1 MKPQIRFRPDKDLI
15 LAILTGV
22 IGSVVALAM
31 FFLSGYMVTQ
41 SALGAPLYALMVL
54 VVSVKLFGFI
64 RAIARYGERL
74 LSHKTTF
81 TMLRDVRVQFLETL
95 IPRVPNLYRQYSS
108 ADLLTKMISKVEA
121 LQNIY
126 LRVYYPPVVIG
137 FTAIIAA
144 VTLVYFSV
152 MHAIVIIISMLCS
165 LWLVP
170 WLSAKRAGKLKQQV
184 AQQQQTTITQFYDYK
199 EGYAEL
205 NRFNNA
211 EAYREDL
218 MNALESYD
226 KMQSK
231 ETRFLTLY
239 DYMLN
244 IIAMIAIFATLA
256 LGFIQVKEGQLNVVY
271 LTSIVLMMLTLF
283 EQTVPMSNF
292 AYYKADTDETLNSL
306 NDVLSYPVDQSK
318 QSLVTK
324 QSNVYNIR
332 NVSFSYEH
340 QELPTLSNINLTVGK
355 GEKVAI
361 VGPSG
366 SGKSTL
372 LQIMS
377 GLYDIDEGQVSLDG
391 QNISQLDEDIR
402 FEKLNVLLQSQQLFD
417 GTLRYNMFSSKSDD
431 VIQRVLTSLN
441 LGYLDLEKTIT
452 LDGNTL
458 SGGEMQRIALGRL
471 FLKGSPIWLLDEP
484 TTALDED
491 NTKQVMQMI
500 DEQVETLVIA
510 THDLKLLP
518 YFDKIVVLIDGQIK
532 EQGSYDELS
541 HGNHYLSRLLKMN

>member
-1 MKPQIRFRPDKDLI
+1 
-15 LAILTGV
+15 
-22 IGSVVALAM
+22 
-31 FFLSGYMVTQ
+31 
-41 SALGAPLYALMVL
+41 
-54 VVSVKLFGFI
+54 
-64 RAIARYGERL
+64 
-74 LSHKTTF
+74 
-81 TMLRDVRVQFLETL
+81 
-95 IPRVPNLYRQYSS
+95 
-108 ADLLTKMISKVEA
+108 MISKVEA

-126 LRVYYPPVVIG
+126 LRVFYPPVVIG

-152 MHAIVIIISMLCS
+152 MHAIVIIISMFCS

-170 WLSAKRAGKLKQQV
+170 WLSAKRVGKLKQQV

-205 NRFNNA
+205 DRFNNV

-231 ETRFLTLY
+231 EARFLTLY

-292 AYYKADTDETLNSL
+292 AYYKADTDEALNSL

-340 QELPTLSNINLTVGK
+340 QEIPTLSNINLTVGK
-355 GEKVAI
+355 GEK
-361 VGPSG
+361 
-366 SGKSTL
+366 
-372 LQIMS
+372 
-377 GLYDIDEGQVSLDG
+377 
-391 QNISQLDEDIR
+391 
-402 FEKLNVLLQSQQLFD
+402 
-417 GTLRYNMFSSKSDD
+417 
-431 VIQRVLTSLN
+431 
-441 LGYLDLEKTIT
+441 
-452 LDGNTL
+452 
-458 SGGEMQRIALGRL
+458 
-471 FLKGSPIWLLDEP
+471 
-484 TTALDED
+484 
-491 NTKQVMQMI
+491 
-500 DEQVETLVIA
+500 
-510 THDLKLLP
+510 
-518 YFDKIVVLIDGQIK
+518 
-532 EQGSYDELS
+532 
-541 HGNHYLSRLLKMN
+541 

>member
-54 VVSVKLFGFI
+54 VVSVKLFGFM

-81 TMLRDVRVQFLETL
+81 TMLRDVRVQFLEKL

-170 WLSAKRAGKLKQQV
+170 WLSAKRVGKLKQQV

-205 NRFNNA
+205 NRFNNV

-292 AYYKADTDETLNSL
+292 AYYKADTDEALNSL

-340 QELPTLSNINLTVGK
+340 QEIPTLSNINLTVGK

-377 GLYDIDEGQVSLDG
+377 GLYDIDKGQVSLDG

-417 GTLRYNMFSSKSDD
+417 GTLRYNMFSSKNDD
-431 VIQRVLTSLN
+431 VIQRVLTNLN

-471 FLKGSPIWLLDEP
+471 FLKGSSIWLLDEP

-491 NTKQVMQMI
+491 NTKQVMQLI

>member
-1 MKPQIRFRPDKDLI
+1 MKPQIRFRPDKYLI

-64 RAIARYGERL
+64 RAIARYEERL

-184 AQQQQTTITQFYDYK
+184 EQQQQTTITQFYDYK

-292 AYYKADTDETLNSL
+292 AYCKADTDEALNSL

-318 QSLVTK
+318 QSFVTK

-417 GTLRYNMFSSKSDD
+417 GTLRYNMFSSKNDN

-491 NTKQVMQMI
+491 NTKQVMQLI

>member
-15 LAILTGV
+15 LAILTGA

-81 TMLRDVRVQFLETL
+81 TMLRDVRVQFLEKL

-152 MHAIVIIISMLCS
+152 IHAIVIIISMLCS

-170 WLSAKRAGKLKQQV
+170 WLSAKRVGKLKQQV

-205 NRFNNA
+205 NRFNNV
-211 EAYREDL
+211 ESYREDL

-256 LGFIQVKEGQLNVVY
+256 LGFIQFKEGQLNVVY

-292 AYYKADTDETLNSL
+292 AYYKADTDEALNSL

-340 QELPTLSNINLTVGK
+340 QEIPTLSNINLTVGK

-377 GLYDIDEGQVSLDG
+377 GLYDIDKGQVSLDG
-391 QNISQLDEDIR
+391 QNISQLDEDLR

-417 GTLRYNMFSSKSDD
+417 GTLRYNMFSSKNDD
-431 VIQRVLTSLN
+431 VIQRVLTNLN

-471 FLKGSPIWLLDEP
+471 FLKGSSIWLLDEP

-491 NTKQVMQMI
+491 NTKQVMQLI

-532 EQGSYDELS
+532 EQGSYNELS

>member
-81 TMLRDVRVQFLETL
+81 TMLRDVRVQFLEKL

-126 LRVYYPPVVIG
+126 LRVFYPPVVIG

-170 WLSAKRAGKLKQQV
+170 WLSAKRVGKLKQQV

-205 NRFNNA
+205 DRFNNV

-231 ETRFLTLY
+231 EARFLTLY

-292 AYYKADTDETLNSL
+292 AYYKADTDEALNSL

-340 QELPTLSNINLTVGK
+340 QEIPTLSNINLTVGK

-377 GLYDIDEGQVSLDG
+377 GLYNIDKGQVSLDG

-417 GTLRYNMFSSKSDD
+417 GTLRYNMFSSKNDD

-458 SGGEMQRIALGRL
+458 SGGEVQRIALGRL
-471 FLKGSPIWLLDEP
+471 FIKGSSIWLLDEP

-491 NTKQVMQMI
+491 NTKQVMQLI

-518 YFDKIVVLIDGQIK
+518 YFDKIVVLIDGQIR

>member
-15 LAILTGV
+15 LAKLTGV

-64 RAIARYGERL
+64 RAIARYEERL

-184 AQQQQTTITQFYDYK
+184 EQQQQTTITQFYDYK

-292 AYYKADTDETLNSL
+292 AYYKADTDEALNSL

-318 QSLVTK
+318 QSFVTK

-417 GTLRYNMFSSKSDD
+417 GTLRYNMFSSKNDN

-491 NTKQVMQMI
+491 NTKQVMQLI

>member
-1 MKPQIRFRPDKDLI
+1 MKPQIRFRPDKYLI

-64 RAIARYGERL
+64 RSIARYEERL

-184 AQQQQTTITQFYDYK
+184 EQQQQTTITQFYDYK

-292 AYYKADTDETLNSL
+292 AYYKADTDEALNSL

-377 GLYDIDEGQVSLDG
+377 GLYDIDEGQVSLHG

-491 NTKQVMQMI
+491 NTKQVMQLI

>member
-1 MKPQIRFRPDKDLI
+1 MKPQIRFRPDKYLI

-64 RAIARYGERL
+64 RAIARYEERL

-184 AQQQQTTITQFYDYK
+184 EQQQQTTITQFYDYK

-292 AYYKADTDETLNSL
+292 AYYKADTDEALNSL

-318 QSLVTK
+318 QSFVTK

-417 GTLRYNMFSSKSDD
+417 GTLRYNMFSSKNDN

-471 FLKGSPIWLLDEP
+471 F
-484 TTALDED
+484 
-491 NTKQVMQMI
+491 
-500 DEQVETLVIA
+500 
-510 THDLKLLP
+510 
-518 YFDKIVVLIDGQIK
+518 
-532 EQGSYDELS
+532 
-541 HGNHYLSRLLKMN
+541 

>member
-292 AYYKADTDETLNSL
+292 AYYKADTDEALNSL

-541 HGNHYLSRLLKMN
+541 HGNHYLNRLLKMN

>member
-1 MKPQIRFRPDKDLI
+1 MKPQIRFRPDKYLI

-64 RAIARYGERL
+64 RAIARYEERL

-126 LRVYYPPVVIG
+126 LRVYYPPIVIG

-184 AQQQQTTITQFYDYK
+184 EQQQQTTITQFYDYK

-292 AYYKADTDETLNSL
+292 AYYKADTDEALNSL

-318 QSLVTK
+318 QSFVTK

-417 GTLRYNMFSSKSDD
+417 GTLRYNMFSSKNDN

-441 LGYLDLEKTIT
+441 LGYLDLKKTIT

-491 NTKQVMQMI
+491 NTKQVMQLI

>member
-1 MKPQIRFRPDKDLI
+1 MKPQIRFRPDKYLI

-64 RAIARYGERL
+64 RAIARYEERL

-184 AQQQQTTITQFYDYK
+184 EQQQQTTITQFYDYK

-292 AYYKADTDETLNSL
+292 AYYKADTDEALNSL

-318 QSLVTK
+318 QSFVTK

-340 QELPTLSNINLTVGK
+340 QELPTLSNINLTLGK

-417 GTLRYNMFSSKSDD
+417 GTLRYNMFSSKNDN

-491 NTKQVMQMI
+491 NTKQVMQLI

>member
-54 VVSVKLFGFI
+54 VVSVKLFGFM

-81 TMLRDVRVQFLETL
+81 TMLRDVRVQFLEKL

-170 WLSAKRAGKLKQQV
+170 WLSAKRVGKLKQQV

-205 NRFNNA
+205 NRFNNV

-292 AYYKADTDETLNSL
+292 AYYKADTDEALNSL

-340 QELPTLSNINLTVGK
+340 QEIPTLSNINLTVGK

-377 GLYDIDEGQVSLDG
+377 GLYDIDKGQVSLDG

-417 GTLRYNMFSSKSDD
+417 GTLRYNMFSSKNDD
-431 VIQRVLTSLN
+431 VIQRVLTNLN

-471 FLKGSPIWLLDEP
+471 FLKGSSIWLLDEP

-491 NTKQVMQMI
+491 NTKQVMQLI

-532 EQGSYDELS
+532 EQGSYEELS

>member
-1 MKPQIRFRPDKDLI
+1 MKPQIRFRPDKYLI

-64 RAIARYGERL
+64 RAIARYEERL

-184 AQQQQTTITQFYDYK
+184 EQQQQTTITQFYDYK

-292 AYYKADTDETLNSL
+292 AYYKADTDEALNSL

-318 QSLVTK
+318 QSFVTK

-372 LQIMS
+372 LQTMS

-417 GTLRYNMFSSKSDD
+417 GTLRYNMFSSKNDN

-491 NTKQVMQMI
+491 NTKQVMQLI

>member
-1 MKPQIRFRPDKDLI
+1 MKSQIRFRPDKYLI

-64 RAIARYGERL
+64 RAIARYEERL

-184 AQQQQTTITQFYDYK
+184 EQQQQTTITQFYDYK

-292 AYYKADTDETLNSL
+292 AYYKADTDEALNSL

-318 QSLVTK
+318 QSFVTK

-417 GTLRYNMFSSKSDD
+417 GTLRYNMFSSKNDN

-491 NTKQVMQMI
+491 NTKQVMQLI

>member
-541 HGNHYLSRLLKMN
+541 HGNHYLNRLLKMN

>member
-22 IGSVVALAM
+22 IGSVAALAM

-54 VVSVKLFGFI
+54 VVSVKLFGFM

-81 TMLRDVRVQFLETL
+81 TMLRDVRVQFLEKL

-170 WLSAKRAGKLKQQV
+170 WLSAKRVGKLKQQV

-205 NRFNNA
+205 NRFNNV
-211 EAYREDL
+211 EAYREEL

-292 AYYKADTDETLNSL
+292 AYYKADTDEALNSL

-340 QELPTLSNINLTVGK
+340 QEIPTLSNINLTVGK

-377 GLYDIDEGQVSLDG
+377 GLYDIDKGQVSLDG

-417 GTLRYNMFSSKSDD
+417 GTLRYNMFSSKNDD
-431 VIQRVLTSLN
+431 VIQRVLTNLN

-471 FLKGSPIWLLDEP
+471 FLKGSSIWLLDEP

-491 NTKQVMQMI
+491 NTKQVMQLI

>member
-15 LAILTGV
+15 LAKLTGV

-199 EGYAEL
+199 DGYAEL

-340 QELPTLSNINLTVGK
+340 QELPTLSNINLTLGK

-491 NTKQVMQMI
+491 NTKQVMQLI

>member
-15 LAILTGV
+15 LAILTGA

-81 TMLRDVRVQFLETL
+81 TMLRYVRVQFLEKL

-152 MHAIVIIISMLCS
+152 IHAIVIIISMLCS

-170 WLSAKRAGKLKQQV
+170 WLSAKRVGKLKQQV

-205 NRFNNA
+205 NRFNNV

-292 AYYKADTDETLNSL
+292 TYYKADTDEALNSL

-340 QELPTLSNINLTVGK
+340 QEIPTLSNINLTVGK

-377 GLYDIDEGQVSLDG
+377 GLYDIDKGQVSLDG

-417 GTLRYNMFSSKSDD
+417 GTLRYNMFSSKNDD
-431 VIQRVLTSLN
+431 VIQRVLTNLN

-471 FLKGSPIWLLDEP
+471 FLKGSSIWLLDEP

-491 NTKQVMQMI
+491 NTKQVMQLI

>member
-81 TMLRDVRVQFLETL
+81 TMLRDVRVQFLEKL

-152 MHAIVIIISMLCS
+152 IHAIVIIISMLCS

-170 WLSAKRAGKLKQQV
+170 WLSAKRVGKLKQQV

-205 NRFNNA
+205 DRFNNV

-231 ETRFLTLY
+231 EARFLTLY

-292 AYYKADTDETLNSL
+292 AYYKADTDEALNSL

-340 QELPTLSNINLTVGK
+340 QEIPTLSNINLTVGK

-377 GLYDIDEGQVSLDG
+377 GLYDIDKGQVSLDG

-417 GTLRYNMFSSKSDD
+417 GTLRYNMFSSKNDD

-471 FLKGSPIWLLDEP
+471 FLKGSSIWLLDEP

-491 NTKQVMQMI
+491 NTKQVMQLI

-532 EQGSYDELS
+532 EQGSYNELS

>member
-15 LAILTGV
+15 LAILTGA

-81 TMLRDVRVQFLETL
+81 TMLRDVRVQFLEKL

-152 MHAIVIIISMLCS
+152 IHAIVIIISMLCS

-170 WLSAKRAGKLKQQV
+170 WLSAKRVGKLKQQV

-205 NRFNNA
+205 NRFNNV
-211 EAYREDL
+211 ESYREDL

-292 AYYKADTDETLNSL
+292 AYYKADTDEALNSL

-340 QELPTLSNINLTVGK
+340 QEIPTLSNINLTVGK

-377 GLYDIDEGQVSLDG
+377 GLYDIDKGQVSLDG
-391 QNISQLDEDIR
+391 QNISQLDEDLR

-417 GTLRYNMFSSKSDD
+417 GTLRYNMFSSKNDD
-431 VIQRVLTSLN
+431 VIQRVLTNLN

-471 FLKGSPIWLLDEP
+471 FLKGSSIWLLDEP

-491 NTKQVMQMI
+491 NTKQVMQLI

-532 EQGSYDELS
+532 EQGSYNELS

>member
-81 TMLRDVRVQFLETL
+81 TMLRDVRVQFLEKL

-126 LRVYYPPVVIG
+126 LRVYYPPIVIG

-170 WLSAKRAGKLKQQV
+170 WLSAKRVGKLKQQV

-205 NRFNNA
+205 NRFNNV
-211 EAYREDL
+211 ESYREDL

-226 KMQSK
+226 KMQAK

-292 AYYKADTDETLNSL
+292 AYYKADTDEALNSL

-340 QELPTLSNINLTVGK
+340 QEIPTLSNINLTVGK

-377 GLYDIDEGQVSLDG
+377 GLYNIDKGQVSLDG
-391 QNISQLDEDIR
+391 QNISQLDEDLR

-417 GTLRYNMFSSKSDD
+417 GTLRYNMFSSKNDD
-431 VIQRVLTSLN
+431 VIQRVLTNLN

-471 FLKGSPIWLLDEP
+471 FLKGSSIWLLDEP

-491 NTKQVMQMI
+491 NTKQVMQLI

>member
-491 NTKQVMQMI
+491 NTKQVMQLI

-541 HGNHYLSRLLKMN
+541 HGNHYLNRLLKMN

>member
-1 MKPQIRFRPDKDLI
+1 MKPQIRFRPDIDLI

-81 TMLRDVRVQFLETL
+81 TMLRDVRVQFLEKL

-152 MHAIVIIISMLCS
+152 IHAIVIIISMLCS

-170 WLSAKRAGKLKQQV
+170 WLSAKRVGKLKQQV

-205 NRFNNA
+205 NRFNNV
-211 EAYREDL
+211 ESYREDL

-292 AYYKADTDETLNSL
+292 AYYKADTDEALNSL

-340 QELPTLSNINLTVGK
+340 QEIPTLSNINLTVGK

-377 GLYDIDEGQVSLDG
+377 GLYDIDKGQVSLDG

-417 GTLRYNMFSSKSDD
+417 GTLRYNMFSSKNDD
-431 VIQRVLTSLN
+431 VIQRVLTNLN

-471 FLKGSPIWLLDEP
+471 FLKGSSIWLLDEP

-491 NTKQVMQMI
+491 NTKQVMQLI

-532 EQGSYDELS
+532 EQGSYNELS